1 MQFKPLLQNQ
11 NRTVILHDRSGNY
24 REEMKYAAKE

>member
-1 MQFKPLLQNQ
+1 MQFKPLPQNQ

-24 REEMKYAAKE
+24 KEEMKYAAKE